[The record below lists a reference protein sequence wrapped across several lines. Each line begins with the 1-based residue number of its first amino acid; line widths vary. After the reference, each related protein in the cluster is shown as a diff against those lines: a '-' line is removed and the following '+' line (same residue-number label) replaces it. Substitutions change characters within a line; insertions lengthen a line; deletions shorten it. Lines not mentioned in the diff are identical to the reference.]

1 MRHRRRRRRRQ
12 LQRHRTRRLQ
22 RLSRL
27 DMHTLWRNERE
38 TQVIFLKINFLSL
51 MFDILLSNSVH
62 TDPLLEIEIFIQ
74 ISFCIVNLSR
84 YVVCSDLF

>member
-1 MRHRRRRRRRQ
+1 
-12 LQRHRTRRLQ
+12 
-22 RLSRL
+22 
-27 DMHTLWRNERE
+27 
-38 TQVIFLKINFLSL
+38 